1 MIGFFLPL
9 GPCLLLALS
18 LFTAFQLHWSVFVPL
33 VHAKFIAV
41 SRGLFLCKGY
51 PFPILFCLLLNI
63 QVSIQRISPTPPTL
77 KQQPVSHCNSSHPLR
92 LDLFYP
98 LHGNLPYLKLS
109 LWLCPYM
116 FTTTHLPL
124 LAHKFPIEGLTSLFK
139 RRVQNSEVLTH
150 RKSSLSETDWLTCY
164 MFLDVFFNPLSLK
177 LFFCKKNIYNNYISF
192 SPHGTVCEACIR
204 IMWNLSVHKASC
216 YYFYDRITLWFLW
229 TVLLFT
235 YFRVKNLS
243 MNGWVVHSLYARIR
257 ETKRAQPAV
266 LHGYARKPVLYWCI
280 GQIIPFLSPSCIDEG
295 RPYIVSH
302 RKPSYSSGDNDESL
316 GKSICFLSFAL
327 AMEGRTRM
335 QY

>member
-9 GPCLLLALS
+9 GPCLLPALS

-41 SRGLFLCKGY
+41 SRGLFLCEGC

-77 KQQPVSHCNSSHPLR
+77 KQQPLSHRNSSHPLR

-139 RRVQNSEVLTH
+139 RHVQNSKFWHTE
-150 RKSSLSETDWLTCY
+150 
-164 MFLDVFFNPLSLK
+164 
-177 LFFCKKNIYNNYISF
+177 
-192 SPHGTVCEACIR
+192 SPH
-204 IMWNLSVHKASC
+204 
-216 YYFYDRITLWFLW
+216 
-229 TVLLFT
+229 
-235 YFRVKNLS
+235 
-243 MNGWVVHSLYARIR
+243 
-257 ETKRAQPAV
+257 
-266 LHGYARKPVLYWCI
+266 
-280 GQIIPFLSPSCIDEG
+280 
-295 RPYIVSH
+295 
-302 RKPSYSSGDNDESL
+302 
-316 GKSICFLSFAL
+316 
-327 AMEGRTRM
+327 
-335 QY
+335 